1 VSQVERA
8 GQTERQASGAPWHAL
23 TATEIRERLGVG
35 PGGLGD
41 GEASHRL
48 ERFGANRLKTAPR
61 RPAWRRLL
69 EQFQSVLIQVLL
81 VAAVV
86 TALLGDHVDAIVIL
100 AVVVINAVIG
110 FIQEGKAESAMAAL
124 SKMLALKARVMREG
138 RWQTIDAE
146 QLVPGDHVALKT
158 GDRVPADLRLVE
170 AHGLRAEE
178 AALTGE
184 SLPVS
189 KQVDPVAA
197 DAMLADRRSMA
208 WAGTWVA
215 GGQGVGVVVATGS
228 ATELGRI
235 SDLVSHVEAMATPL
249 MAQLAVFARRLSIA
263 IVAFAAVMVGVGVFV
278 HGFSF
283 GDSFIGGVAVA
294 VAAIPE
300 GLPAIL
306 TIALAVGVRRMA
318 TRHVIVR
325 RLPAVETLGSVDV
338 VCSDKTG
345 TLTRNQLEVARVL
358 LPPEGLVPEAD
369 SHDVLEAAV
378 LASDAPPG
386 GSDGDPLE
394 RALVAHAERE
404 GLDVAG
410 VRTAHPRDALLPFS
424 AEHKLMAIRA
434 GGVVYAKGA
443 PEAILQRSAS
453 VAESGDADYWN
464 AMIEEL
470 AREGLRVLAI
480 ARMPDRHEGPLTL
493 ESIDHR
499 LELLGLVAFEDPPR
513 DEVPA
518 AIASCRQAGIRV
530 KMITGDHPATAR
542 AIAERCGIEVD
553 SGVLSGRE
561 LDRLDDEAIAAR
573 VRDVHVFART
583 TPEHKLRLVRALQTH
598 GHSVAMTGDG
608 ANDAPALK
616 QADIGVAMGQRGT
629 EAARNAAEMVL
640 ADDHFASIVAGVEE
654 GRGVYDNLRKAIA
667 FILPTNA
674 AQALVIFV
682 AVMLGIGVLPLT
694 PVLILWVN
702 LVTAV
707 TLALALS
714 VEPREPAAMLRP
726 PRPRDARLLDRFIVI
741 RILWVGAVLTAAAFA
756 GFHAV
761 LDAGGELA
769 QARSM
774 ALNVLVAGEI
784 AYLLNCRYWTAPA
797 WQRGTPNPWVWISI
811 AILVVLQAG
820 ITYWAPMQAIFGTAG
835 LSGGQWLAIAGS
847 AVVLFL
853 LVEVEKAV
861 HRRLAARRGRATLG

>member
-1 VSQVERA
+1 MSQVERA
-8 GQTERQASGAPWHAL
+8 GQTERRASDAPWHAL
-23 TATEIRERLGVG
+23 TALEVRKRLEVG
-35 PGGLGD
+35 PDGLSD
-41 GEASHRL
+41 DEAHARL
-48 ERFGANRLKTAPR
+48 ARHGPNRLKSAPR
-61 RPAWRRLL
+61 RPAWRRFL

-124 SKMLALKARVMREG
+124 SKMLALRARVLRAG

-158 GDRVPADLRLVE
+158 GDRVPADLRLIE
-170 AHGLRAEE
+170 AHGLRTEE

-189 KQVDPVAA
+189 KHVDPAA
-197 DAMLADRRSMA
+197 VDAMLADRRSMA
-208 WAGTWVA
+208 YAGTWVA
-215 GGQGVGVVVATGS
+215 GGQGVGIVVATGL

-235 SDLVSHVEAMATPL
+235 SDLVSHVENLATPL
-249 MAQLAVFARRLSIA
+249 MAQLAVFARRLAIA
-263 IVAFAAVMVGVGVFV
+263 ILAFAVVMVGVGVLV

-283 GDSFIGGVAVA
+283 SESFIGGVAVA

-318 TRHVIVR
+318 ARHVIVR

-338 VCSDKTG
+338 ICSDKTG
-345 TLTRNQLEVARVL
+345 TLTRNQLAVARVL
-358 LPPEGLVPEAD
+358 LPPEGLVPDA
-369 SHDVLEAAV
+369 SPHDLLEAAV

-386 GSDGDPLE
+386 GVDGDPLE

-410 VRTAHPRDALLPFS
+410 LRAAHSRDAVLPFN

-434 GGVVYAKGA
+434 GGVVYVKGA
-443 PEAILQRSAS
+443 PEAILQRSSS
-453 VAESGDADYWN
+453 VVEAGDADYWT

-480 ARMPDRHEGPLTL
+480 ARVPDRHAGPLTL

-542 AIAERCGIEVD
+542 AIAERCGID
-553 SGVLSGRE
+553 TDRGVLSGRE
-561 LDRLDDEAIAAR
+561 LDRLDDEAIAAC

-667 FILPTNA
+667 FILPTNT

-682 AVMLGIGVLPLT
+682 AVMIGMGVLPLT

-714 VEPREPAAMLRP
+714 VEPREPTAMLRP

-741 RILWVGAVLTAAAFA
+741 RILWVGTVLTVAAFF

-769 QARSM
+769 EARAM

-811 AILVVLQAG
+811 GILMLLQAV
-820 ITYWAPMQAIFGTAG
+820 ITYWGPMQAVFGTAG
-835 LSGGQWLAIAGS
+835 LSVGQWLAIA
-847 AVVLFL
+847 ATAAVLFV
-853 LVEVEKAV
+853 LVEFEKAI
-861 HRRLAARRGRATLG
+861 HRRVAAHRGSTTLG

>member
-1 VSQVERA
+1 
-8 GQTERQASGAPWHAL
+8 
-23 TATEIRERLGVG
+23 
-35 PGGLGD
+35 
-41 GEASHRL
+41 
-48 ERFGANRLKTAPR
+48 
-61 RPAWRRLL
+61 
-69 EQFQSVLIQVLL
+69 
-81 VAAVV
+81 
-86 TALLGDHVDAIVIL
+86 
-100 AVVVINAVIG
+100 
-110 FIQEGKAESAMAAL
+110 
-124 SKMLALKARVMREG
+124 
-138 RWQTIDAE
+138 
-146 QLVPGDHVALKT
+146 VALKT
-158 GDRVPADLRLVE
+158 GDRVPADLRLIE

-208 WAGTWVA
+208 YAGTWVA
-215 GGQGVGVVVATGS
+215 GGQGVGIVVATGA

-235 SDLVSHVEAMATPL
+235 SDLLSHVEAIETPL
-249 MAQLAVFARRLSIA
+249 IAQLKIFARRLSTA

-278 HGFSF
+278 HDFSLAE
-283 GDSFIGGVAVA
+283 SFTGGVAVA

-318 TRHVIVR
+318 ARNVIVR

-358 LPPEGLVPEAD
+358 LPPEDSAPGLTV
-369 SHDVLEAAV
+369 HDVLMAAV

-386 GSDGDPLE
+386 GCDGDPLE

-410 VRTAHPRDALLPFS
+410 VRTAHPRDAVLPFS

-443 PEAILQRSAS
+443 PEAILKRSLS
-453 VAESGDADYWN
+453 VAESGDAVFWD
-464 AMIEEL
+464 AMIEAL

-480 ARMPDRHEGPLTL
+480 ARMPDRHQGPLTL

-499 LELLGLVAFEDPPR
+499 LELLGLVTFEDPPR

-518 AIASCRQAGIRV
+518 AIASCRRAGIRV

-542 AIAERCGIEVD
+542 AIAERCGIDVD
-553 SGVLSGRE
+553 GGVLSGRE
-561 LDRLDDEAIAAR
+561 LDRLDDAAIAAR

-583 TPEHKLRLVRALQTH
+583 TPEHKLRLVRALKTH
-598 GHSVAMTGDG
+598 GHAVAMTGDG

-640 ADDHFASIVAGVEE
+640 TDDHFASIVAGVEE
-654 GRGVYDNLRKAIA
+654 GRGVYDNLRKAIL

-674 AQALVIFV
+674 AEALVIFV
-682 AVMLGIGVLPLT
+682 AVILGFSVLPMT
-694 PVLILWVN
+694 PMLILWVN

-714 VEPREPAAMLRP
+714 VEPREPSVMLRP
-726 PRPRDARLLDRFIVI
+726 PRPRDAPLLDRFILM
-741 RILWVGAVLTAAAFA
+741 RILWVGAVLTAATFA

-761 LDAGGELA
+761 LDADGKLA
-769 QARSM
+769 EARSM
-774 ALNVLVAGEI
+774 ALNVLVAGEV
-784 AYLLNCRYWTAPA
+784 AYLINCRNLTAPA

-820 ITYWAPMQAIFGTAG
+820 ITYWPPMQAIFGTAG
-835 LSGGQWLAIAGS
+835 LSASHWLAILGVAI
-847 AVVLFL
+847 VLFL
-853 LVEVEKAV
+853 MVELEKAL
-861 HRRLAARRGRATLG
+861 HRRVAARRGRATLG